1 MRKFYNLP
9 ATAKKQLMSIP
20 AKYASFGAMLG
31 AALVSN
37 SAFAQASG
45 ADGLQS
51 AISTELSGAKPVLY
65 AIGGLILGAI
75 AVLVVIRLA
84 KRGANS

>member
-20 AKYASFGAMLG
+20 AKYASLGAMLG

-37 SAFAQASG
+37 SAFAQSSG
-45 ADGLQS
+45 GSGLS
-51 AISTELSGAKPVLY
+51 DAMTSESGGAKPVLY
-65 AIGGLILGAI
+65 AIGGIILGAI

-84 KRGANS
+84 KRGANT